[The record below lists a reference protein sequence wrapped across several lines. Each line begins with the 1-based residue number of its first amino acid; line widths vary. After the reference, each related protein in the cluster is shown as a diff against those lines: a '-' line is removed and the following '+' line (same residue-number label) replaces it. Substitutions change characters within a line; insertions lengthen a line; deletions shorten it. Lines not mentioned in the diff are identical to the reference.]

1 LTLVDLGRYIPT
13 SALLWPRCRGFDGY
27 AIQQTARD
35 NVLDPLRTER
45 VRTNHLRTRMM
56 AAAALCGLLSLPGC
70 AGVSDEMRQQS
81 QRRYELAV
89 NLLRTE
95 NQPRSALVELER
107 AVRLDPDNG
116 EAQLL
121 IGQIYGSSGLYA
133 QAEAPLRRAV
143 EVLRREAAENPEKRA
158 PFGEALNSL
167 GAVLNN
173 LGRAQEAIP
182 FLLEVSQDVHYP
194 QPHLAL
200 GNLGQSYLSLR
211 RYADAVR
218 VLERAVS
225 ARPEFCVGNYRLGE
239 AYARMDDGPRAL
251 GALDRALASRGPGCD
266 RIQPAFRLRAELHLR
281 DQHRDR
287 ARADLTRC
295 RDLGPDTQDG
305 RACADALRTVEG
317 P

>member
-1 LTLVDLGRYIPT
+1 M
-13 SALLWPRCRGFDGY
+13 SAVSTVPQRPSEIAY
-27 AIQQTARD
+27 AA
-35 NVLDPLRTER
+35 
-45 VRTNHLRTRMM
+45 
-56 AAAALCGLLSLPGC
+56 LLSLLALGGC
-70 AGVSDEMRQQS
+70 AGVSEEMRQQS

-107 AVRLDPDNG
+107 AVRLDPENA

-121 IGQIYGSSGLYA
+121 IGQIYGGSGLYA

-143 EVLRREAAENPEKRA
+143 EVLRRESVEDPALAAS
-158 PFGEALNSL
+158 FGEARNSL
-167 GAVLNN
+167 GAALIS
-173 LGRAQEAIP
+173 LDRPQEALP
-182 FLLEVSQDVHYP
+182 VLLEVSQDVHYP

-200 GNLGQSYLSLR
+200 GNLGLAYLAMR
-211 RYADAVR
+211 RYADAAR

-251 GALDRALASRGPGCD
+251 GALDRALASRGQGCD
-266 RIQPAFRLRAELHLR
+266 RIQPAFRLRAELHMR
-281 DQHRDR
+281 EQHRDQ

-295 RDLGPDTQDG
+295 RELGPDTQDG
-305 RACADALRTVEG
+305 RACAQSLRTVEG

>member
-1 LTLVDLGRYIPT
+1 M
-13 SALLWPRCRGFDGY
+13 
-27 AIQQTARD
+27 
-35 NVLDPLRTER
+35 
-45 VRTNHLRTRMM
+45 RTNHVRTRMM
-56 AAAALCGLLSLPGC
+56 AAAALLGLFSLLGC

-107 AVRLDPDNG
+107 AIRLDPENG
-116 EAQLL
+116 EAHLL
-121 IGQIYGSSGLYA
+121 MGQIYGSAGLYA
-133 QAEAPLRRAV
+133 QAEGPLRRAV
-143 EVLRREAAENPEKRA
+143 EILRRQVAEDPDKRA
-158 PFGEALNSL
+158 LYGEALNSL

-173 LGRAQEAIP
+173 LGRAQEALP

-218 VLERAVS
+218 VLERAV
-225 ARPEFCVGNYRLGE
+225 AVRPEFCVGNYRLGE
-239 AYARMDDGPRAL
+239 AYARMDDGPRAMD
-251 GALDRALASRGPGCD
+251 ALDRALTSPGVGCD

-281 DQHRDR
+281 NQHRDR
-287 ARADLTRC
+287 AREDLIRC
-295 RDLGPDTQDG
+295 RELGSDTQDG
-305 RACADALRTVEG
+305 RACTDLLRTVEG